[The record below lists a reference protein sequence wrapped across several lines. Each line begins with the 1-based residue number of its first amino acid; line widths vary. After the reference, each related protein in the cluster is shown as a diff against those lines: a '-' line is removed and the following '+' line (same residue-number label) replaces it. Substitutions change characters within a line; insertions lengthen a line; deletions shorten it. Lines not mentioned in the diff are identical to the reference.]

1 MKNAVRRLLSF
12 VLLAC
17 VGAVAAPAHAQTLG
31 DAAKREA
38 ERRARLTESKKVIT
52 NADLDA
58 LPSRAGAPSAVRPD
72 AVLPPA
78 APDAADAPPPE
89 GDAAATAASPSG
101 AEPPAPVA
109 ARVKRDEQHWRERA
123 QVIRERLTRLQ
134 SDAAG
139 LQGRVKTLNMDIDA
153 ASGAERTALGADLR
167 ETAGALAR
175 VEEELRQIQG
185 EWRAFEDR
193 AAQAKIPPAWI
204 R

>member
-58 LPSRAGAPSAVRPD
+58 LPSRAGAPSAVRRD

-78 APDAADAPPPE
+78 APVAADAPE
-89 GDAAATAASPSG
+89 GDDAATAASPSG
-101 AEPPAPVA
+101 AEPPAPVT